1 MESQVYTVNDLM
13 KLLNIS
19 RTKAYDFV
27 KKAYDEQNMFRVIKV
42 MGSYRIPKESFDNW
56 LIKGK
61 F

>member
-13 KLLNIS
+13 NLLNIS

-42 MGSYRIPKESFDNW
+42 MGSYRIPKESFNN
-56 LIKGK
+56 
-61 F
+61 